1 MTVPP
6 PVPTLPGSPFTL
18 RRRQDGQRLL
28 ARLHQAVTPREQR
41 RGLLHRSAL
50 DPQEGLF
57 LPGVRM
63 VHTFFMKMPID
74 VAFLAPD
81 GTVRDL
87 HPRLSPWRIAFCRQ
101 PGRAGTLETGAGTFQ
116 QWNLQ
121 PGDRLEI
128 IAN

>member
-1 MTVPP
+1 MTAPA
-6 PVPTLPGSPFTL
+6 PVPALPGSPFIL
-18 RRRQDGQRLL
+18 RRRQDGRRLL

-41 RGLLHRSAL
+41 CGLLGRRTL
-50 DPQEGLF
+50 DPQAGLF
-57 LPGVRM
+57 FPGVRM
-63 VHTFFMKMPID
+63 IHTFFMKMPID

-87 HPRLSPWRIAFCRQ
+87 HPRLPPWRIAFCRQ
-101 PGRAGTLETGAGTFQ
+101 PGRADTLETGAGAFQ